1 MSGRGKGVPV
11 RRHGGGGGTR
21 HPITYRKVYSSCG
34 SKKKVR
40 GGVTRVCTHYSKEL
54 GWKASAAARRA
65 ANMAEEK
72 SDLSRFFAP
81 PEPRRS
87 KRRRVGG

>member
-54 GWKASAAARRA
+54 GRKKRDAKLKHRLREEGKALRARWKASAAT
-65 ANMAEEK
+65 
-72 SDLSRFFAP
+72 
-81 PEPRRS
+81 RS
-87 KRRRVGG
+87 